1 MPFSI
6 DPQPEENELECAR
19 CGAHFFYEL
28 TRCPECGVNIYE
40 PDEEKDDEF
49 ADRSKQGNGLVSRI
63 RNIFRRVF
71 GKPYSAEDIFGD
83 ALNQAMLYDDLLQK
97 VGGDHLVIE
106 RLVDFEKQQKPNGT
120 RMVWLQNAIRRWER
134 DNRIE
139 RHL

>member
-71 GKPYSAEDIFGD
+71 GKPYSAEEIFGD